1 MNRKYCLEHGRLA
14 LAILLL
20 MSVTWVHAADANSQ
34 TQKIDVGGHK
44 LTLVMRGQGGMPVV
58 VEPGLGASPVESREW
73 DAVSAVISRS
83 NLICLY
89 DRAGMGSSEPATKS
103 PRTSRDLAMEL
114 HKLLTEAKVSKPFV
128 LVAHSIGGLNA
139 RVYANLYP
147 TEVGALVLVDA
158 THPEQDSEW
167 LAALGKQTAEESE
180 AVTNTRSFLRS
191 RIDHSS
197 NNPEHLDVVASS
209 QEVRA
214 AGALGS
220 KPLVVVTHSPNW
232 KMVPNLPDDVSKK
245 LEQVNQDLQR
255 SMLALSSNSVQ
266 HVAKSAGHQI
276 PREDPALIISAIQ
289 EVITKVE
296 KVGK

>member
-1 MNRKYCLEHGRLA
+1 MNRKYCLEPHKLA

-20 MSVTWVHAADANSQ
+20 ITVGWLRAADANSQ
-34 TQKIDVGGHK
+34 TQKFDVGGHK
-44 LTLVMRGQGGMPVV
+44 LTLVMRGRGGMPVV

-89 DRAGMGSSEPATKS
+89 DRASSEPAAKV

-114 HKLLTEAKVSKPFV
+114 HKLLMEAKVPKPFV

-147 TEVGALVLVDA
+147 TEVAALVLVDA
-158 THPEQDSEW
+158 THPDQDSGW
-167 LAALGKQTAEESE
+167 LAALGKETAEESE

-214 AGALGS
+214 AGALGT

-255 SMLALSSNSVQ
+255 SMLALSLNSVQ

-289 EVITKVE
+289 EVITKLE
-296 KVGK
+296 KSDK